1 MNDRN
6 AGEEMLSELGLDPAL
21 EIDTDQRAE
30 LLRSWHSE
38 EHEGEG
44 DPPDDGDGRPGRDSS
59 PRVEDLDDAGANFRE
74 LGSGAW
80 AGSGR
85 ARRNVRFQ

>member
-6 AGEEMLSELGLDPAL
+6 AGEEMISELGIDPAL

-38 EHEGEG
+38 EHEGE
-44 DPPDDGDGRPGRDSS
+44 DDSPEEGEKRPGRDSS
-59 PRVEDLDDAGANFRE
+59 RSR
-74 LGSGAW
+74 
-80 AGSGR
+80 
-85 ARRNVRFQ
+85 

>member
-30 LLRSWHSE
+30 LLRSWHNE
-38 EHEGEG
+38 ENDGEG
-44 DPPDDGDGRPGRDSS
+44 DPPDDGGERPGRDSS
-59 PRVEDLDDAGANFRE
+59 PRVEDIDEAGAYFRAQ
-74 LGSGAW
+74 GSGAW
-80 AGSGR
+80 A
-85 ARRNVRFQ
+85 A